1 MSIGAS
7 VFQFLLSI
15 ATIPAVKLLPPSV
28 LYQPE
33 LGPSLDAMLV
43 ALVVSV
49 ALFAVVW
56 VLWAGRIELH
66 APADQQREAEQ
77 HA

>member
-1 MSIGAS
+1 M
-7 VFQFLLSI
+7 
-15 ATIPAVKLLPPSV
+15 

-33 LGPSLDAMLV
+33 LGPSRDAMIV

-56 VLWAGRIELH
+56 VLWAGRIELR
-66 APADQQREAEQ
+66 APAEQQREAEQ